1 MLGQVAR
8 WGNSLGIRIPKDI
21 ACQVGLTEG
30 SRVEI
35 EASGSQVVI
44 SVARPRYRLAD
55 LLVGMTPKDVHESFD
70 WGADV
75 GREAVE

>member
-30 SRVEI
+30 ARVEI
-35 EASGSQVVI
+35 EASGAQVII

-55 LLVGMTPKDVHESFD
+55 LLAGMTQESMRDAFD
-70 WGADV
+70 WGPDA

>member
-30 SRVEI
+30 ARVEI
-35 EASGSQVVI
+35 EALGAQVVI

-70 WGADV
+70 WGGDV
-75 GREAVE
+75 GREVVE